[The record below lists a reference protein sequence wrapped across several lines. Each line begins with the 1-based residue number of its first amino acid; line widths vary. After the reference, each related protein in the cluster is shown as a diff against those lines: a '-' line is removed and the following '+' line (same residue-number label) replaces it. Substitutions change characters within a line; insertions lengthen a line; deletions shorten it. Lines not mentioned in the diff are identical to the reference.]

1 VSDNGPAVYLIM
13 LTATWLAGGWGTVLY
28 AEHQHRRW
36 VERQSLAD
44 RLDARMQAA
53 FARNGSQRYGASR
66 PGHPWHTN
74 GGGPSMPPMTPASK
88 SLSFFTPVALVL
100 LFASGIVR
108 LVTDRSA
115 EFAAR
120 TTALEVQV
128 HVLEQRLDF
137 EDGQGGAAPVDAG
150 VPASDEVT
158 DDAGEACLLDP
169 SMGY

>member
-1 VSDNGPAVYLIM
+1 
-13 LTATWLAGGWGTVLY
+13 
-28 AEHQHRRW
+28 
-36 VERQSLAD
+36 
-44 RLDARMQAA
+44 
-53 FARNGSQRYGASR
+53 
-66 PGHPWHTN
+66 
-74 GGGPSMPPMTPASK
+74 MPPMTPATK
-88 SLSFFTPVALVL
+88 SLSFFTPVALMP

-128 HVLEQRLDF
+128 RVIEQRLDF
-137 EDGQGGAAPVDAG
+137 DAGQGGAAPVDAG
-150 VPASDEVT
+150 LPVTDEMT